1 MLLLEEVE
9 VEVPVLLGEVP
20 GGHGLVLIPVRLGD
34 VVWPGEVVE
43 GLLVCEGE
51 VTDGVPV

>member
-1 MLLLEEVE
+1 MLLLEE

-20 GGHGLVLIPVRLGD
+20 GGHGLVLIPVWLGD